1 MLYEPQAGSVP
12 AQVVGFLRHNP
23 DEHLTL
29 EDITV
34 KFNVGTANIHTLL
47 ARALEADLLKRSKN
61 TDSDWVY
68 SAGPALRPVKDK
80 DMSEP
85 PKSQRAPAKNTRG
98 EIDPAALVIC
108 DDPLPAGRASP
119 GAKYVSGVLRDEAG
133 PGDQVQAR
141 GGCAG
146 RPCDAQVDHEE
157 QAALHLPVADAASLG
172 WHGADLAAGRPEG
185 CGAEAQEGGWVK
197 PVTIG
202 HATLYHGDALAMLQQ
217 LAEGEIH
224 ALITDPPYSSGGAFR
239 GDRAQDT
246 KTKYLQT
253 DSGNHGKTQD
263 FGGDNRDQRAFHFWS
278 CLWAA
283 AALRACEPGAPALIF
298 TDWRQLPVSTDYLQG
313 GGWVWRGVVPWA
325 KKSARPQMGRFS
337 AQCEYV
343 VWGSA
348 GPMPLER
355 DVGCLPGFYEFSSPQ
370 DRVHITQKPV
380 ELMEAMVQICRP
392 GGGSSRSVHGQ
403 RNDGRGSS
411 THWSTVH
418 WLRAE
423 CRVFRSVVRANQRG
437 SDPSR
442 PDRSRSAGTGTA
454 GD

>member
-1 MLYEPQAGSVP
+1 M
-12 AQVVGFLRHNP
+12 
-23 DEHLTL
+23 
-29 EDITV
+29 
-34 KFNVGTANIHTLL
+34 
-47 ARALEADLLKRSKN
+47 
-61 TDSDWVY
+61 
-68 SAGPALRPVKDK
+68 
-80 DMSEP
+80 
-85 PKSQRAPAKNTRG
+85 
-98 EIDPAALVIC
+98 
-108 DDPLPAGRASP
+108 
-119 GAKYVSGVLRDEAG
+119 
-133 PGDQVQAR
+133 
-141 GGCAG
+141 
-146 RPCDAQVDHEE
+146 
-157 QAALHLPVADAASLG
+157 
-172 WHGADLAAGRPEG
+172 
-185 CGAEAQEGGWVK
+185 K

-392 GGGSSRSVHGQ
+392 GGVVLDPFMGSGTTGVAAVRT
-403 RNDGRGSS
+403 GRRFIGCEQS
-411 THWSTVH
+411 
-418 WLRAE
+418 AE
-423 CRVFRSVVRANQRG
+423 YFDLSCERIREAQIQADLIGHEAPVPEKQEIEA
-437 SDPSR
+437 
-442 PDRSRSAGTGTA
+442 
-454 GD
+454 